1 MSNSLPLAIM
11 EKKRV
16 VCVVVAGFEE
26 LELVAPVDLLR
37 RAEAHVILASLT
49 GERAVTGRNGIV
61 IETDAA
67 FAEVADKPFDLLM
80 IPGGPGVEALRDDER
95 TAALAR
101 EAVEAG
107 RIVGA
112 ICAAPLVLADAGLL
126 DDRQYVAHFSV
137 NETIGR
143 AAPTAREV
151 AGGRVVEDGAII
163 TATGAGAAIDF
174 GLALVRRLFGDA
186 AAVEVAADIM
196 A

>member
-1 MSNSLPLAIM
+1 M

-37 RAEAHVILASLT
+37 RAGAHVILASLT

-137 NETIGR
+137 NEAIGR
-143 AAPTAREV
+143 AAPAAHEV

>member
-1 MSNSLPLAIM
+1 M

-37 RAEAHVILASLT
+37 RAGAHVILASIT
-49 GERAVTGRNGIV
+49 GERAVAGRNGIV

-67 FAEVADKPFDLLM
+67 FAEVADKPFDLLL
-80 IPGGPGVEALRDDER
+80 IPGGPGVEALRHDER
-95 TAALAR
+95 TAALAK
-101 EAVEAG
+101 EVIESG
-107 RIVGA
+107 RLVGA

-126 DDRQYVAHFSV
+126 EDRQYVAHFSV
-137 NETIGR
+137 KEELENV
-143 AAPTAREV
+143 APSAREV
-151 AGGRVVEDGAII
+151 PGGRVVEDGAIV

-174 GLALVRRLFGDA
+174 GLTLVRRLFGDE
-186 AAVEVAADIM
+186 AAVEVATAIM